1 MKITVSLWPIHAPF
15 VLNELL
21 EINEFFKAS
30 TWTNWNSYLPL
41 LFVHLRISIFL
52 IPLHTKSLYWTPFLM
67 LYHIEIKLYWKWIM
81 YICKWSRI
89 KGRANKTES
98 KFSPRSG
105 ANGFYSYQ
113 FFQIYPNL
121 FKFIKL
127 SLPLKLCNS

>member
-81 YICKWSRI
+81 YICKRSRI

-98 KFSPRSG
+98 KFSPRSRFISIFS
-105 ANGFYSYQ
+105 NLSKS
-113 FFQIYPNL
+113 FQIYQAFL
-121 FKFIKL
+121 TSQTLHFL
-127 SLPLKLCNS
+127 ERA